1 MAMATWLQM
10 VSEAEIAALRANPP
24 SINKLDKPAAESFRT
39 YYFCSINY
47 FVTGDA
53 WGGGTDD
60 PVGGM
65 LSGFASVECSTLENG
80 SFNVVTPAQA
90 AQVSQGLDKLDVDA
104 IKAKVDDADPD
115 EIEEAEVDDF
125 EILMEADE
133 PAGEVIV
140 SEVQSLAKFYKD
152 AANKQLG
159 VVMYTT

>member
-24 SINKLDKPAAESFRT
+24 SINKLDKPAADSFRT
-39 YYFCSINY
+39 HYFCSINY
-47 FVTGDA
+47 FVTGEA
-53 WGGGTDD
+53 FGGD
-60 PVGGM
+60 PVRGM
-65 LSGFASVECSTLENG
+65 LTGLEAVDCKTLENG
-80 SFNVVTPAQA
+80 SFGVVTPAQA
-90 AQVSQGLDKLDVDA
+90 TGLAQQLEKLDLDA

-152 AANKQLG
+152 AAKQQLG